1 MSPVVK
7 QKKEKFTLSG
17 KYLLLIFSVISL
29 ILMVLTYGTSAF
41 DKPLNTAVGY
51 VVVPF
56 ETGIS
61 RLGSWLSNRSD
72 EFTDVKDLLAENEA
86 LKQEIARL
94 TEENSILAQDKYEL
108 TELRILFELSDTYN
122 EYNKVGAHIIA
133 KDSGNWYSAFIID
146 KGTDDGLAEDMNVI
160 AGGGL
165 VGRISSVGP
174 NWARVTTIIS
184 DGNYVS
190 AMMLATNDTL
200 MVEGSLELMD
210 SGIIKFAQLKDND
223 NVVVEGDKVVTS
235 KISDKYLPNIL
246 IGYIQYVSGDSNNL
260 TKSGYITPAVDFSDL
275 SEVLVITDMKNVD
288 YK

>member
-7 QKKEKFTLSG
+7 QKREKFTLSG
-17 KYLLLIFSVISL
+17 KYLLLILSIICIL
-29 ILMVLTYGTSAF
+29 LMVFTYGTTAF
-41 DKPLNTAVGY
+41 DKPLNAVVGY

-72 EFTDVKDLLAENEA
+72 EFTDVKALLAENEA
-86 LKQEIARL
+86 LRDEIARL

-108 TELRILFELSDTYN
+108 NELRILFELNDEYN
-122 EYNKVGAHIIA
+122 DYNKVGAHIIA
-133 KDSGNWYSAFIID
+133 KDSGNWYSSFIID
-146 KGTDDGLAEDMNVI
+146 KGTDDGLLVDMNVI

-174 NWARVTTIIS
+174 NWARVTTVIS

-190 AMMLATNDTL
+190 AMMLSTNDTL
-200 MVEGSLELMD
+200 IVEGSLELMS
-210 SGIIKFAQLKDND
+210 SGIIAFSQLKDSND
-223 NVVVEGDKVVTS
+223 VVVEGDKVVTS

-246 IGYIQYVSGDSNNL
+246 IGYIQYVAGDSNNL
-260 TKSGYITPAVDFSDL
+260 TKSGYLTPAVDFSNL
-275 SEVLVITDMKNVD
+275 SEVLVITDIKNVD

>member
-108 TELRILFELSDTYN
+108 TELRIHF
-122 EYNKVGAHIIA
+122 
-133 KDSGNWYSAFIID
+133 
-146 KGTDDGLAEDMNVI
+146 
-160 AGGGL
+160 
-165 VGRISSVGP
+165 
-174 NWARVTTIIS
+174 
-184 DGNYVS
+184 
-190 AMMLATNDTL
+190 
-200 MVEGSLELMD
+200 
-210 SGIIKFAQLKDND
+210 
-223 NVVVEGDKVVTS
+223 
-235 KISDKYLPNIL
+235 
-246 IGYIQYVSGDSNNL
+246 
-260 TKSGYITPAVDFSDL
+260 
-275 SEVLVITDMKNVD
+275 
-288 YK
+288 

>member
-1 MSPVVK
+1 
-7 QKKEKFTLSG
+7 
-17 KYLLLIFSVISL
+17 
-29 ILMVLTYGTSAF
+29 MVFTYGTTAF
-41 DKPLNTAVGY
+41 DKPLNAVVGY

-72 EFTDVKDLLAENEA
+72 EFTDVKALLAENEA
-86 LKQEIARL
+86 LRDEIARL

-108 TELRILFELSDTYN
+108 NELRILFELNDEYN
-122 EYNKVGAHIIA
+122 DYNKVGAHIIA
-133 KDSGNWYSAFIID
+133 KDSGNWYSSFIID
-146 KGTDDGLAEDMNVI
+146 KGTDDGLLVDMNVI

-174 NWARVTTIIS
+174 NWARVTTVIS

-190 AMMLATNDTL
+190 AMMLSTNDTL
-200 MVEGSLELMD
+200 IVEGSLELMS
-210 SGIIKFAQLKDND
+210 SGIIAFSQLKDSND
-223 NVVVEGDKVVTS
+223 VVVEGDKVVTS

-246 IGYIQYVSGDSNNL
+246 IGYIQYVAGDSNNL
-260 TKSGYITPAVDFSDL
+260 TKSGYLTPAVDFSNL
-275 SEVLVITDMKNVD
+275 SEVLVITDIKNVD